1 MIASRLVVLVALALI
16 VFIVAPTFAQPQ
28 QPPSAIMIRAEGWG
42 GWGAG
47 GPAAVALEAATTVA
61 RGRGLRVLAQEQP
74 GVPVLAL
81 AVSSET
87 HGATIAGVAIHTVSV
102 TVQATLTRADGD
114 TWRGSAMHSASWVT
128 APIALGSHA
137 AAQRQAAYAAAA
149 SVTEA
154 ALGVLLPPVRPVAP
168 RK

>member
-1 MIASRLVVLVALALI
+1 MSASRLVVLTALALA
-16 VFIVAPTFAQPQ
+16 VLAALPVSAQAPT
-28 QPPSAIMIRAEGWG
+28 AIVIRTE

-87 HGATIAGVAIHTVSV
+87 RGATIAGVAIHTVSV

-114 TWRGSAMHSASWVT
+114 TWRGSATHSASWVT

-154 ALGVLLPPVRPVAP
+154 ALGVLLPTPERQ
-168 RK
+168 R

>member
-1 MIASRLVVLVALALI
+1 MIASRLVVLVALALAI
-16 VFIVAPTFAQPQ
+16 LTALPVSA
-28 QPPSAIMIRAEGWG
+28 QPPSAIVIRAEGWG
-42 GWGAG
+42 WGWGAG

-61 RGRGLRVLAQEQP
+61 RGRGLRVLAREQP

-102 TVQATLTRADGD
+102 TVQATLTRPDGD

-154 ALGVLLPPVRPVAP
+154 ALGVLLPAP
-168 RK
+168 DRQR